1 MYTGARST
9 RSSLESGR
17 AGDGGGG
24 IGLAE
29 ASHVR
34 KDDSMKTDDENSQLR
49 IWTWELILFLRHVL
63 SSTPLGNLCAQV
75 DVVNT
80 MPFCQRSSLPKL
92 QFPSRRL
99 DSPLCDSPVQRLR
112 LTHRVSRP
120 RVERHSARRI

>member
-1 MYTGARST
+1 MSNESILHLVTVAVLRFAETGVAVLIENALRVVRSTGSAVMTSRGLWASLLSMYTRATST

-49 IWTWELILFLRHVL
+49 IWTW
-63 SSTPLGNLCAQV
+63 
-75 DVVNT
+75 
-80 MPFCQRSSLPKL
+80 
-92 QFPSRRL
+92 
-99 DSPLCDSPVQRLR
+99 
-112 LTHRVSRP
+112 
-120 RVERHSARRI
+120 